1 MFQINYLCLIYNL
14 NILTINK
21 KPQNFAF
28 YFFIYK
34 KSHKTLPFTFSFIK
48 KNHKNIYYNS
58 LNFYLN
64 WPFESLH
71 HKIITKKKK
80 KYIYKN

>member
-48 KNHKNIYYNS
+48 KKPQK
-58 LNFYLN
+58 YLLQF
-64 WPFESLH
+64 FEFLF
-71 HKIITKKKK
+71 KLAV
-80 KYIYKN
+80 